1 MLNISELLVFYNIC
15 YISNPAKR
23 YLMLRPGT
31 IAVHGGQSTDPATK
45 ARAVPIYQTTSYVF
59 DSTEHAAKLFALQET
74 GNIYTRIMNPT
85 NDVLEQRV
93 ALLERGKAGL
103 ALASGQAATTFSIL
117 NIAKPGDEIV
127 SSSQLYGGT
136 YTLFSSTLAR
146 MGIKVHLIDSTDPN
160 NYNECVNDK
169 TKAFF
174 GETLGNPSLDVLD
187 IEQVSRIAHDND
199 VPLIVDGTATTPI
212 LCRPIDFGADIVVNS
227 LTKFMGG
234 HGTSI
239 GGIIIDA
246 GSFDWTNGKFPDFTT
261 PDPTYNGLVYADA
274 FGELAYIV
282 KARVHLLR
290 DIGPA
295 LSPFNAF
302 LTLQGLESLHVRMER
317 HSANAL
323 TVARFLSEH
332 EQVSWVSY
340 PGLESDRS
348 HRLAQKYLPEGASAL
363 VGFGIKGGYS
373 AAVKFI
379 ESVKLLSHLVN
390 IGDAKSLVVH
400 PASTTHQQL
409 NPEERL
415 AAGLSDDFI
424 RLSVGIEDV
433 ADIIEDIDQAL
444 ACTS

>member
-1 MLNISELLVFYNIC
+1 MR
-15 YISNPAKR
+15 YIMQK
-23 YLMLRPGT
+23 PGT
-31 IAVHGGQSTDPATK
+31 IAVHGGQSVDPTTK
-45 ARAVPIYQTTSYVF
+45 SRAVPIYQTTSYVF
-59 DSTEHAAKLFALQET
+59 DSTEHAAKLFGLQEM

-93 ALLERGKAGL
+93 ALLEGGKAGL
-103 ALASGQAATTFSIL
+103 ALASGQAATTLSIL

-136 YTLFSSTLAR
+136 YTLFSSTLAK
-146 MGIKVHLIDSTDPN
+146 MGIKVHLVDSTDPN
-160 NYNECVNDK
+160 NYNERVNDK

-187 IEQVSRIAHDND
+187 IERTAQIAHDNG

-239 GGIIIDA
+239 GGLIVDS
-246 GSFDWTNGKFPDFTT
+246 GNFDWTNGKFPDFTT
-261 PDPTYNGLVYADA
+261 PDHTYNGLVYADA
-274 FGELAYIV
+274 FGELAFIL

-323 TVARFLSEH
+323 AVARFLNDH
-332 EQVSWVSY
+332 ERVSWVSY
-340 PGLESDRS
+340 PGLENDRS
-348 HRLAQKYLPEGASAL
+348 YRLAQKYLPNGASAL
-363 VGFGIKGGYS
+363 VGFGIKGGYR
-373 AAVKFI
+373 AAVTFI

-409 NPEERL
+409 NPEERV

>member
-1 MLNISELLVFYNIC
+1 MQ
-15 YISNPAKR
+15 K
-23 YLMLRPGT
+23 PGT
-31 IAVHGGQSTDPATK
+31 IAVHGGQSVDPTTK
-45 ARAVPIYQTTSYVF
+45 SRAVPIYQTTSYVF
-59 DSTEHAAKLFALQET
+59 DSTEHAAKLFGLQEM

-93 ALLERGKAGL
+93 ALLEGGKAGL
-103 ALASGQAATTFSIL
+103 ALASGQAATTLSIL

-136 YTLFSSTLAR
+136 YTLFSSTLAK
-146 MGIKVHLIDSTDPN
+146 MGIKVHLVDSTDPN
-160 NYNECVNDK
+160 NYNERVNDK

-187 IEQVSRIAHDND
+187 IERTAQIAHDNG

-239 GGIIIDA
+239 GGLIVDS
-246 GSFDWTNGKFPDFTT
+246 GNFDWTNGKFPDFTT
-261 PDPTYNGLVYADA
+261 PDHTYNGLVYADA
-274 FGELAYIV
+274 FGELAFIL

-323 TVARFLSEH
+323 AVARFLNDH
-332 EQVSWVSY
+332 ERVSWVSY
-340 PGLESDRS
+340 PGLENDRS
-348 HRLAQKYLPEGASAL
+348 YRLAQKYLPNGASAL

-373 AAVKFI
+373 AAVTFI

-409 NPEERL
+409 NPEERV

>member
-1 MLNISELLVFYNIC
+1 M
-15 YISNPAKR
+15 
-23 YLMLRPGT
+23 MQRPGT
-31 IAVHGGQSTDPATK
+31 IAVHGGQSGDPTTK
-45 ARAVPIYQTTSYVF
+45 ARAVPIYQTTSYLF

-93 ALLERGKAGL
+93 ALLEGGKAGL
-103 ALASGQAATTFSIL
+103 ALASGMAAITLSIL
-117 NIAKPGDEIV
+117 NIARPGDEIV
-127 SSSQLYGGT
+127 SASQLYGGT

-146 MGIKVHLIDSTDPN
+146 MGIKVHLIDSIDPN
-160 NYNECVNDK
+160 NYAACVNDK

-187 IEQVSRIAHDND
+187 IEPIAQIAHEND

-227 LTKFMGG
+227 LTKFMSG

-239 GGIIIDA
+239 GGLIVDA
-246 GSFDWTNGKFPDFTT
+246 GNFDWTNGKFPDFTT
-261 PDPTYNGLVYADA
+261 PDPTYNGLVYSDA
-274 FGELAYIV
+274 FGEIAYAL

-317 HSANAL
+317 HCANAL
-323 TVARFLSEH
+323 AVARFLSTH
-332 EQVSWVSY
+332 ERVSWVSY
-340 PGLESDRS
+340 PGLKDDRS
-348 HRLAQKYLPEGASAL
+348 HRLAQKYLSKGASAL
-363 VGFGIKGGYS
+363 VGFGIKGGYD
-373 AAVKFI
+373 AAVTFI
-379 ESVKLLSHLVN
+379 ESVKLLSHLAN

-409 NPEERL
+409 NPEER
-415 AAGLSDDFI
+415 ASAGLSDDFI

-444 ACTS
+444 ACTT

>member
-1 MLNISELLVFYNIC
+1 MQ
-15 YISNPAKR
+15 
-23 YLMLRPGT
+23 RPGT
-31 IAVHGGQSTDPATK
+31 IAVHGGQSVDPTTK

-59 DSTEHAAKLFALQET
+59 DSTEHAAKLFGLQEL

-93 ALLERGKAGL
+93 ALLEGGKAGL
-103 ALASGQAATTFSIL
+103 ALASGQAATTISIL

-136 YTLFSSTLAR
+136 YTLFSSTLAK
-146 MGIKVHLIDSTDPN
+146 MGIKVHLVDSTDPN
-160 NYNECVNDK
+160 NYNEHVNDK

-187 IEQVSRIAHDND
+187 IERVAQIAHDNG
-199 VPLIVDGTATTPI
+199 VTLIVDGTATTPI
-212 LCRPIDFGADIVVNS
+212 LSRPIDFGADIVVNS

-239 GGIIIDA
+239 GGLIVDA
-246 GSFDWTNGKFPDFTT
+246 GNFDWTNGKFPDFTT
-261 PDPTYNGLVYADA
+261 PDPTYNGLVFADA
-274 FGELAYIV
+274 FGELAYIL

-323 TVARFLSEH
+323 AVARFLNDH
-332 EQVSWVSY
+332 DRVSWVSY
-340 PGLESDRS
+340 PGLENDRS
-348 HRLAQKYLPEGASAL
+348 HRLAQKYLPNGASAL
-363 VGFGIKGGYS
+363 VGFGIKGGYN
-373 AAVKFI
+373 AAVTFI

-409 NPEERL
+409 NPEERI

>member
-1 MLNISELLVFYNIC
+1 MQ
-15 YISNPAKR
+15 
-23 YLMLRPGT
+23 RPGT
-31 IAVHGGQSTDPATK
+31 IAVHGGQSVDPTTK

-59 DSTEHAAKLFALQET
+59 DSTEHAAKLFGLQEL

-93 ALLERGKAGL
+93 ALLEGGKAGL
-103 ALASGQAATTFSIL
+103 ALASGQAATTISIL

-136 YTLFSSTLAR
+136 YTLFSSTLAK
-146 MGIKVHLIDSTDPN
+146 MGIKVHLVDSTDPN
-160 NYNECVNDK
+160 NYNEHVNDK

-187 IEQVSRIAHDND
+187 IEPIARIAHDNG
-199 VPLIVDGTATTPI
+199 VPLIVDATATTPI
-212 LCRPIDFGADIVVNS
+212 LSRPIDFGADIVVHS

-239 GGIIIDA
+239 GGLIVDA
-246 GSFDWTNGKFPDFTT
+246 GNFDWTNGKFPDFTT
-261 PDPTYNGLVYADA
+261 PDHTYNGLVYADA
-274 FGELAYIV
+274 FGELAFIL

-323 TVARFLSEH
+323 AVARFLNDH
-332 EQVSWVSY
+332 ERVSWVSY
-340 PGLESDRS
+340 PGLENDRS
-348 HRLAQKYLPEGASAL
+348 YRLAQKYLPNGASAL
-363 VGFGIKGGYS
+363 VGFGIKGGYR
-373 AAVKFI
+373 AAVTFI

-409 NPEERL
+409 NPEERV

>member
-1 MLNISELLVFYNIC
+1 MQ
-15 YISNPAKR
+15 
-23 YLMLRPGT
+23 RPGT
-31 IAVHGGQSTDPATK
+31 IAVHGGQSGDPTTK
-45 ARAVPIYQTTSYVF
+45 ARAVPIYQTTSYLF

-93 ALLERGKAGL
+93 ALLEGGKAGL

-146 MGIKVHLIDSTDPN
+146 MGIKVHLVDSTDPN

-187 IEQVSRIAHDND
+187 IERIAQIAHDNG

-227 LTKFMGG
+227 LTKFIGG

-239 GGIIIDA
+239 GGLIVDA
-246 GSFDWTNGKFPDFTT
+246 GNFDWTNGKFPEFTT

-302 LTLQGLESLHVRMER
+302 LILQGLESLHVRMER

-323 TVARFLSEH
+323 AVARFLNEH
-332 EQVSWVSY
+332 ERVSWVSY
-340 PGLESDRS
+340 PGLETDRS
-348 HRLAQKYLPEGASAL
+348 HRLAQKYLPHGASAL
-363 VGFGIKGGYS
+363 VGFGIKGGYR
-373 AAVKFI
+373 AAVTFI
-379 ESVKLLSHLVN
+379 ESVKLLSHLAN

-409 NPEERL
+409 NPEERV

-433 ADIIEDIDQAL
+433 ADITEDIDQAL

>member
-1 MLNISELLVFYNIC
+1 MQ
-15 YISNPAKR
+15 
-23 YLMLRPGT
+23 RPGT
-31 IAVHGGQSTDPATK
+31 IAVHGGQSVDPTTK

-59 DSTEHAAKLFALQET
+59 DSTEHAAKLFGLQEL

-93 ALLERGKAGL
+93 ALLEGGKAGL
-103 ALASGQAATTFSIL
+103 ALASGQAATTISIL

-136 YTLFSSTLAR
+136 YTLFSSTLAK
-146 MGIKVHLIDSTDPN
+146 MGIKVHLVDSTDPN
-160 NYNECVNDK
+160 NYNEHVNDK

-187 IEQVSRIAHDND
+187 IERVAQIAHDNG

-212 LCRPIDFGADIVVNS
+212 LSRPIDFGADIVVNS
-227 LTKFMGG
+227 HTKFMGG

-239 GGIIIDA
+239 GGLIVDA
-246 GSFDWTNGKFPDFTT
+246 GNFDWTNGKFPDFTT
-261 PDPTYNGLVYADA
+261 PDPTYNGLVFADA
-274 FGELAYIV
+274 FGELAYIL

-323 TVARFLSEH
+323 AVARFLNDH
-332 EQVSWVSY
+332 DRVSWVSY
-340 PGLESDRS
+340 PGLENDRS
-348 HRLAQKYLPEGASAL
+348 HRLAQKYLPNGASAL
-363 VGFGIKGGYS
+363 VGFGIKGGYN
-373 AAVKFI
+373 AAVTFI

-409 NPEERL
+409 NPEERI

>member
-1 MLNISELLVFYNIC
+1 
-15 YISNPAKR
+15 
-23 YLMLRPGT
+23 
-31 IAVHGGQSTDPATK
+31 
-45 ARAVPIYQTTSYVF
+45 
-59 DSTEHAAKLFALQET
+59 
-74 GNIYTRIMNPT
+74 MNPT

-93 ALLERGKAGL
+93 ALLEGGKAGL
-103 ALASGQAATTFSIL
+103 ALASGQSATTFSIL

-146 MGIKVHLIDSTDPN
+146 MGIKVHLVDSTDPS
-160 NYNECVNDK
+160 NYNECVSDK
-169 TKAFF
+169 TKALF

-187 IEQVSRIAHDND
+187 IESVAHIAHDNG
-199 VPLIVDGTATTPI
+199 VPLIVDATATTPV
-212 LCRPIDFGADIVVNS
+212 LCRSIDYGADIVINS

-239 GGIIIDA
+239 GGIIVDA
-246 GSFDWTNGKFPDFTT
+246 GNFDWTNGKFPDFTT
-261 PDPTYNGLVYADA
+261 PDPTYNGLVYSEA
-274 FGELAYIV
+274 FGELAYIL

-317 HSANAL
+317 HSSNAL
-323 TVARFLSEH
+323 AVARFLNEH
-332 EQVSWVSY
+332 DRVSWVSY
-340 PGLESDRS
+340 PGLENDRS
-348 HRLAQKYLPEGASAL
+348 FRLAQKYLPHGASAL
-363 VGFGIKGGYS
+363 IGFGIKGGYS

-409 NPEERL
+409 NPEERA
-415 AAGLSDDFI
+415 AAGLSDDFV

>member
-1 MLNISELLVFYNIC
+1 MQ
-15 YISNPAKR
+15 
-23 YLMLRPGT
+23 RPGT
-31 IAVHGGQSTDPATK
+31 IAVHGGQSTDPTTK

-59 DSTEHAAKLFALQET
+59 DSTEHAAKLFGLKEM

-93 ALLERGKAGL
+93 ALLEGGKAGL
-103 ALASGQAATTFSIL
+103 ALASGQAANAFSIL
-117 NIAKPGDEIV
+117 NIAKPGDEII

-146 MGIKVHLIDSTDPN
+146 MGIKVHLIDSTDPD

-174 GETLGNPSLDVLD
+174 GETLGNPTLDVLD
-187 IEQVSRIAHDND
+187 IEPIAQLAHDNG

-239 GGIIIDA
+239 GGLIVDA
-246 GSFDWTNGKFPDFTT
+246 GNFDWTNGKFPDFST
-261 PDPTYNGLVYADA
+261 PDPTYNGLVYAEA
-274 FGELAYIV
+274 FGELAYIL

-323 TVARFLSEH
+323 AVARFLNEH
-332 EQVSWVSY
+332 ERVSWVRY
-340 PGLESDRS
+340 PGLENDRS
-348 HRLAQKYLPEGASAL
+348 HRLARKYLPNGASAL
-363 VGFGIKGGYS
+363 VGFGVKGGYD

-379 ESVKLLSHLVN
+379 ESLKLFSHLAN

-400 PASTTHQQL
+400 PASTTHQQM
-409 NPEERL
+409 NPEERV

-424 RLSVGIEDV
+424 RLSVGIEDI
-433 ADIIEDIDQAL
+433 ADITEDIDQAL

>member
-1 MLNISELLVFYNIC
+1 MQ
-15 YISNPAKR
+15 
-23 YLMLRPGT
+23 RPGT
-31 IAVHGGQSTDPATK
+31 IAVHGGQSVDPTTK
-45 ARAVPIYQTTSYVF
+45 SRAVPIYQTTSYLF
-59 DSTEHAAKLFALQET
+59 DSTEHAANLFGLKDT

-93 ALLERGKAGL
+93 ALLEGGKAGL
-103 ALASGQAATTFSIL
+103 ALASGMAAITLSIL
-117 NIAKPGDEIV
+117 NIAGPGDEIV

-146 MGIKVHLIDSTDPN
+146 MGIKVYLIDSTDPN
-160 NYNECVNDK
+160 NYTACVNDK

-187 IEQVSRIAHDND
+187 IEPIAQIAHEND

-212 LCRPIDFGADIVVNS
+212 LCRPIDFGADIVINS

-239 GGIIIDA
+239 GGLIVDA
-246 GSFDWTNGKFPDFTT
+246 GNFDWTNGKFPDFTT
-261 PDPTYNGLVYADA
+261 PDPTYNGLVYSDA
-274 FGELAYIV
+274 FGEIAYAL

-302 LTLQGLESLHVRMER
+302 LILQGLESLHVRMER

-323 TVARFLSEH
+323 AVARFLSTH
-332 EQVSWVSY
+332 ERVSWVNY
-340 PGLESDRS
+340 PGLKDDRS
-348 HRLAQKYLPEGASAL
+348 YQLAQKYLSKGASAL
-363 VGFGIKGGYS
+363 VGFGIKGGYD
-373 AAVKFI
+373 AAVTFI
-379 ESVKLLSHLVN
+379 ESVKLLSHLAN

-409 NPEERL
+409 NPEER
-415 AAGLSDDFI
+415 ASAGLSDDFI

>member
-1 MLNISELLVFYNIC
+1 MQ
-15 YISNPAKR
+15 
-23 YLMLRPGT
+23 RPGT
-31 IAVHGGQSTDPATK
+31 IAVHGGQSIDPTTK

-59 DSTEHAAKLFALQET
+59 DSTEHAAKLFGLQEM

-93 ALLERGKAGL
+93 ALLEGGKAGL
-103 ALASGQAATTFSIL
+103 ALASGQAANAFAIL

-136 YTLFSSTLAR
+136 YTLFSSTLAK
-146 MGIKVHLIDSTDPN
+146 MGIKVHLVDSSDPN

-174 GETLGNPSLDVLD
+174 GETLGNPTLDVLD
-187 IEQVSRIAHDND
+187 IEPIAQLAHDNG

-239 GGIIIDA
+239 GGLIVDA
-246 GSFDWTNGKFPDFTT
+246 GNFDWTNGKFPDFTT

-274 FGELAYIV
+274 FGELAYIL

-295 LSPFNAF
+295 LSPFNSF
-302 LTLQGLESLHVRMER
+302 LFLQGLESLHVRMER

-323 TVARFLSEH
+323 AVARFLNEH
-332 EQVSWVSY
+332 ERVSWVRY
-340 PGLESDRS
+340 PGLDNDRS
-348 HRLAQKYLPEGASAL
+348 HGLTQKYLPNGASAL
-363 VGFGIKGGYS
+363 VGFGVKGGYD

-379 ESVKLLSHLVN
+379 ESLKLFSHLAN

-400 PASTTHQQL
+400 PASTTHQQM
-409 NPEERL
+409 NPEERV

-433 ADIIEDIDQAL
+433 ADITEDIDQAL

>member
-1 MLNISELLVFYNIC
+1 M
-15 YISNPAKR
+15 
-23 YLMLRPGT
+23 MQRPGT
-31 IAVHGGQSTDPATK
+31 IAVHGGQSIDPTTK

-59 DSTEHAAKLFALQET
+59 DSTEHAAKLFGLQEM

-93 ALLERGKAGL
+93 ALLEGGKAGL
-103 ALASGQAATTFSIL
+103 ALASGQAANAFSIL

-146 MGIKVHLIDSTDPN
+146 MGIKVHLVDSTDPN

-174 GETLGNPSLDVLD
+174 GETLGNPTLDVLD
-187 IEQVSRIAHDND
+187 IEPIAQLAHDNG

-239 GGIIIDA
+239 GGLIVDA
-246 GSFDWTNGKFPDFTT
+246 GNFDWTNGKFPDFTA

-274 FGELAYIV
+274 FGELAYIL

-290 DIGPA
+290 DLGPA

-323 TVARFLSEH
+323 AVARFLNEH
-332 EQVSWVSY
+332 ERVSWVRY
-340 PGLESDRS
+340 PGLENDRS
-348 HRLAQKYLPEGASAL
+348 HRLAQKYLPNGASAL
-363 VGFGIKGGYS
+363 IGFGVKGGYD

-379 ESVKLLSHLVN
+379 ESLKLFSHLAN

-400 PASTTHQQL
+400 PASTTHQQM
-409 NPEERL
+409 NPEERV

-433 ADIIEDIDQAL
+433 ADITEDIDQAL

>member
-1 MLNISELLVFYNIC
+1 M
-15 YISNPAKR
+15 
-23 YLMLRPGT
+23 MQRPGT
-31 IAVHGGQSTDPATK
+31 IAVHGGQSIDPTTK

-59 DSTEHAAKLFALQET
+59 DSTEHAAKLFGLQEM

-93 ALLERGKAGL
+93 ALLEGGKAGL
-103 ALASGQAATTFSIL
+103 ALASGQAANAFAIL

-136 YTLFSSTLAR
+136 YTLFSSTLAK
-146 MGIKVHLIDSTDPN
+146 MGIKVHLVDSSDPN

-174 GETLGNPSLDVLD
+174 GETLGNPTLDVLD
-187 IEQVSRIAHDND
+187 IEPIAQLAHDNG

-239 GGIIIDA
+239 GGLIVDA
-246 GSFDWTNGKFPDFTT
+246 GNFDWTNGKFPDFTT

-274 FGELAYIV
+274 FGELAYIL

-295 LSPFNAF
+295 LSPFNSF
-302 LTLQGLESLHVRMER
+302 LILQGLESLHVRMER

-323 TVARFLSEH
+323 AVARFLNEH
-332 EQVSWVSY
+332 ERVSWVRY
-340 PGLESDRS
+340 PGLENDRS
-348 HRLAQKYLPEGASAL
+348 HRLAQKYLPNGASAL
-363 VGFGIKGGYS
+363 VGFGVKGGYD

-379 ESVKLLSHLVN
+379 ESLKLFSHLAN

-400 PASTTHQQL
+400 PASTTHQQM
-409 NPEERL
+409 NPEERV

-433 ADIIEDIDQAL
+433 ADITEDIDQAL

>member
-1 MLNISELLVFYNIC
+1 
-15 YISNPAKR
+15 
-23 YLMLRPGT
+23 
-31 IAVHGGQSTDPATK
+31 
-45 ARAVPIYQTTSYVF
+45 
-59 DSTEHAAKLFALQET
+59 EHAAKLFGLQEM

-93 ALLERGKAGL
+93 ALLEGGKAGL
-103 ALASGQAATTFSIL
+103 ALASGQAANAFSIL

-146 MGIKVHLIDSTDPN
+146 MGIKVHLVDSTDPN

-174 GETLGNPSLDVLD
+174 GETLGNPTLDVLD
-187 IEQVSRIAHDND
+187 IEPIAQLAHDNG

-239 GGIIIDA
+239 GGVIVDA
-246 GSFDWTNGKFPDFTT
+246 GNFDWTNGKFPDFTT

-274 FGELAYIV
+274 FGELAYIL

-302 LTLQGLESLHVRMER
+302 LILQGLESLHVRMER

-323 TVARFLSEH
+323 AVARFLNEH
-332 EQVSWVSY
+332 ERVSWVRY
-340 PGLESDRS
+340 PGLEDDRS
-348 HRLAQKYLPEGASAL
+348 HRLAQKYLPNGASAL
-363 VGFGIKGGYS
+363 VGFGVKGGYD

-379 ESVKLLSHLVN
+379 ESLKLFSHVAN

-409 NPEERL
+409 NPEER
-415 AAGLSDDFI
+415 ASAGLSDDFI

-444 ACTS
+444 SCTL

>member
-1 MLNISELLVFYNIC
+1 MQ
-15 YISNPAKR
+15 
-23 YLMLRPGT
+23 RPGT
-31 IAVHGGQSTDPATK
+31 IAVHGGQSVDPTTK
-45 ARAVPIYQTTSYVF
+45 SRAVPIYQTTSYLF
-59 DSTEHAAKLFALQET
+59 DSTEHAANLFGLKDT

-93 ALLERGKAGL
+93 ALLEGGKAGL
-103 ALASGQAATTFSIL
+103 ALASGMAAITLSIL
-117 NIAKPGDEIV
+117 NIARPGDEII

-136 YTLFSSTLAR
+136 YTLFSSTLAK

-160 NYNECVNDK
+160 NYAACVNDK

-187 IEQVSRIAHDND
+187 IEPIAQIAHEND

-212 LCRPIDFGADIVVNS
+212 LCRPIDFGADIVINS

-239 GGIIIDA
+239 GGLIVDA
-246 GSFDWTNGKFPDFTT
+246 GNFDWTNGKFPDFTT
-261 PDPTYNGLVYADA
+261 PDPTYNGLVYSDA
-274 FGELAYIV
+274 FGEIAYAL

-302 LTLQGLESLHVRMER
+302 LILQGLESLHVRMER

-323 TVARFLSEH
+323 AVARFLSTH
-332 EQVSWVSY
+332 ERVSWVNY
-340 PGLESDRS
+340 PGLKDDRS
-348 HRLAQKYLPEGASAL
+348 YQLAQKYLSKGASAL
-363 VGFGIKGGYS
+363 VGFGIKGGYD
-373 AAVKFI
+373 AAVTFI
-379 ESVKLLSHLVN
+379 ESVKLLSHLAN
-390 IGDAKSLVVH
+390 IGDAKSLVGH

-409 NPEERL
+409 NPEER
-415 AAGLSDDFI
+415 ASAGLSDDFI

>member
-1 MLNISELLVFYNIC
+1 MQKL
-15 YISNPAKR
+15 
-23 YLMLRPGT
+23 GT
-31 IAVHGGQSTDPATK
+31 IAVHGGQSVDPTTK
-45 ARAVPIYQTTSYVF
+45 SRAVPIYQTTSYLF
-59 DSTEHAAKLFALQET
+59 DSTEHAANLFGLKDT

-93 ALLERGKAGL
+93 ALLEGGKAGL
-103 ALASGQAATTFSIL
+103 ALASGMAAITLSIL
-117 NIAKPGDEIV
+117 NIAGPGDEIV

-146 MGIKVHLIDSTDPN
+146 MGIKVHLVDSTDPN
-160 NYNECVNDK
+160 NYATCVNDK

-187 IEQVSRIAHDND
+187 IEPIAQIAHENG

-212 LCRPIDFGADIVVNS
+212 LFRPIDFGTDIVVNS

-239 GGIIIDA
+239 GGLIVDA
-246 GSFDWTNGKFPDFTT
+246 GNFDWTNGKFPDFTT
-261 PDPTYNGLVYADA
+261 PDPTYNGLVYSDA
-274 FGELAYIV
+274 FGEIAYAL

-302 LTLQGLESLHVRMER
+302 LILQGLESLHVRMER

-323 TVARFLSEH
+323 AVARFLSTH
-332 EQVSWVSY
+332 ERVSWVSY
-340 PGLESDRS
+340 PGLKDDRS
-348 HRLAQKYLPEGASAL
+348 YRLAQKYLSNGASAL
-363 VGFGIKGGYS
+363 VGFGIKGGYD
-373 AAVKFI
+373 AAVTFI
-379 ESVKLLSHLVN
+379 ESVKLLSHLAN

-409 NPEERL
+409 NPEER
-415 AAGLSDDFI
+415 ASAGLSDDFI

-433 ADIIEDIDQAL
+433 VDIIEDIDQAL
-444 ACTS
+444 SCTL

>member
-1 MLNISELLVFYNIC
+1 M
-15 YISNPAKR
+15 
-23 YLMLRPGT
+23 MQRPGT
-31 IAVHGGQSTDPATK
+31 IAVHGGHSGDPTTK
-45 ARAVPIYQTTSYVF
+45 ARAVPIYQTTSYLF

-93 ALLERGKAGL
+93 ALLEGGKAGL
-103 ALASGQAATTFSIL
+103 ALASGMAAITLSIL
-117 NIAKPGDEIV
+117 NIARPGDEIV

-160 NYNECVNDK
+160 NYAACINDK

-187 IEQVSRIAHDND
+187 IEPIAQIAHEND

-239 GGIIIDA
+239 GGVIVDA
-246 GSFDWTNGKFPDFTT
+246 GKFDWTNGKFPDFMT
-261 PDPTYNGLVYADA
+261 PDPTYNGLVYSDA
-274 FGELAYIV
+274 FGEIAYAL
-282 KARVHLLR
+282 KARAHLLR

-302 LTLQGLESLHVRMER
+302 LILQGLESLHVRMER

-323 TVARFLSEH
+323 AVARFLSAH
-332 EQVSWVSY
+332 EDVSWVSY
-340 PGLESDRS
+340 PGLKDDRS
-348 HRLAQKYLPEGASAL
+348 HRLAQKYLSKGASAL
-363 VGFGIKGGYS
+363 VGFGIKGGYD
-373 AAVKFI
+373 AAVTFI
-379 ESVKLLSHLVN
+379 ESVKLLSHLAN

-409 NPEERL
+409 NPEER
-415 AAGLSDDFI
+415 ASAGLSDDFI

-444 ACTS
+444 ACTT

>member
-1 MLNISELLVFYNIC
+1 MQ
-15 YISNPAKR
+15 
-23 YLMLRPGT
+23 RPGT
-31 IAVHGGQSTDPATK
+31 IAVHGGQSGDPTTK
-45 ARAVPIYQTTSYVF
+45 ARAVPIYQTTSYLF

-93 ALLERGKAGL
+93 ALLEGGKAGL

-117 NIAKPGDEIV
+117 NIARPGDEIV

-146 MGIKVHLIDSTDPN
+146 MGIKFHLIDSTDPN
-160 NYNECVNDK
+160 NYNEYVNDK

-187 IEQVSRIAHDND
+187 IESVAKIAHDNG

-239 GGIIIDA
+239 GGLIVDA
-246 GSFDWTNGKFPDFTT
+246 GKFDWTNGKFPDFTT

-274 FGELAYIV
+274 FGGLAYIL

-290 DIGPA
+290 DMGPA

-317 HSANAL
+317 HCANAYA
-323 TVARFLSEH
+323 VAQFLRDH
-332 EQVSWVSY
+332 ECVSWVSY

-348 HRLAQKYLPEGASAL
+348 YRLAQKYLPKGASAL

-409 NPEERL
+409 NPEER
-415 AAGLSDDFI
+415 ASAGLSDDFI
-424 RLSVGIEDV
+424 RLSIGIEDI

>member
-1 MLNISELLVFYNIC
+1 M
-15 YISNPAKR
+15 
-23 YLMLRPGT
+23 
-31 IAVHGGQSTDPATK
+31 
-45 ARAVPIYQTTSYVF
+45 
-59 DSTEHAAKLFALQET
+59 

-93 ALLERGKAGL
+93 ALLEGGKAGL
-103 ALASGQAATTFSIL
+103 ALASGQAANAFSIL
-117 NIAKPGDEIV
+117 NIARPGDEII

-160 NYNECVNDK
+160 NYNEYVNDK

-174 GETLGNPSLDVLD
+174 GETLGNPTLDVLD
-187 IEQVSRIAHDND
+187 IESIAQIAHDSG

-239 GGIIIDA
+239 GGLIVDA
-246 GSFDWTNGKFPDFTT
+246 GNFDWTNGKFPDFTT

-274 FGELAYIV
+274 FGELAYIL

-302 LTLQGLESLHVRMER
+302 LILQGLESLHVRMER

-323 TVARFLSEH
+323 AVARFLKEH
-332 EQVSWVSY
+332 ERVSWVRY
-340 PGLESDRS
+340 PGLDNDRS
-348 HRLAQKYLPEGASAL
+348 HRLSQKYLPNGASAL
-363 VGFGIKGGYS
+363 VGFGVKGGYD

-379 ESVKLLSHLVN
+379 ESLKLFSHLAN

-400 PASTTHQQL
+400 PASTTHQQM
-409 NPEERL
+409 NPEERV
-415 AAGLSDDFI
+415 AAGLGDDFI

-433 ADIIEDIDQAL
+433 ADITEDIDQAL

>member
-1 MLNISELLVFYNIC
+1 MQ
-15 YISNPAKR
+15 
-23 YLMLRPGT
+23 RPGT
-31 IAVHGGQSTDPATK
+31 IAVHGGQSVDPTTK
-45 ARAVPIYQTTSYVF
+45 SRAVPIYQTTSYLF
-59 DSTEHAAKLFALQET
+59 DSTEHAANLFGLKDT

-93 ALLERGKAGL
+93 ALLEGGKAGL
-103 ALASGQAATTFSIL
+103 ALASGMAAITLSIL
-117 NIAKPGDEIV
+117 NIARPGDEII

-136 YTLFSSTLAR
+136 YTLFSSTLAK

-160 NYNECVNDK
+160 NYAACVNDK

-187 IEQVSRIAHDND
+187 IEPIAQIAHEND

-212 LCRPIDFGADIVVNS
+212 LCRPIDFGADIVINS

-239 GGIIIDA
+239 GGLIVDA
-246 GSFDWTNGKFPDFTT
+246 GNFDWTNGKFPDFTT
-261 PDPTYNGLVYADA
+261 PDPTYNGLVYSDA
-274 FGELAYIV
+274 FGEIAYAL

-302 LTLQGLESLHVRMER
+302 LILQGLESLHVRMER

-323 TVARFLSEH
+323 AVARFLSTH
-332 EQVSWVSY
+332 ERVSWVNY
-340 PGLESDRS
+340 PGLKDDRS
-348 HRLAQKYLPEGASAL
+348 YQLAQKYLSKGASAL
-363 VGFGIKGGYS
+363 VGFGIKGGYD
-373 AAVKFI
+373 AAVTFI
-379 ESVKLLSHLVN
+379 ESVKLLSHLAN

-409 NPEERL
+409 NPEER
-415 AAGLSDDFI
+415 ASAGLSDDFI

-444 ACTS
+444 ACTT

>member
-1 MLNISELLVFYNIC
+1 MQ
-15 YISNPAKR
+15 
-23 YLMLRPGT
+23 RPGT
-31 IAVHGGQSTDPATK
+31 IAVHGGQSGDPTTK
-45 ARAVPIYQTTSYVF
+45 ARAVPIYQTTSYLF

-93 ALLERGKAGL
+93 ALLESGKAGL

-117 NIAKPGDEIV
+117 NIARPGDEIV

-146 MGIKVHLIDSTDPN
+146 MGIKVHLVDSTDPN

-187 IEQVSRIAHDND
+187 IERIAHIAHDND

-212 LCRPIDFGADIVVNS
+212 LCRPIDFGADVVVNS

-239 GGIIIDA
+239 GGLIVDA
-246 GSFDWTNGKFPDFTT
+246 GNFDWTNRKFPEFTT

-274 FGELAYIV
+274 FGELAYVV

-302 LTLQGLESLHVRMER
+302 LILQGLESLHVRMER

-323 TVARFLSEH
+323 AVARFLNEH
-332 EQVSWVSY
+332 ERVSWVSY
-340 PGLESDRS
+340 PGLETDRS
-348 HRLAQKYLPEGASAL
+348 HRLAQKYLPHGASAL
-363 VGFGIKGGYS
+363 VGFGIKGGYR
-373 AAVKFI
+373 AAVTFI
-379 ESVKLLSHLVN
+379 ESVKLLSHLAN

-409 NPEERL
+409 SPEERV

>member
-1 MLNISELLVFYNIC
+1 M
-15 YISNPAKR
+15 
-23 YLMLRPGT
+23 MQRPGT
-31 IAVHGGQSTDPATK
+31 IAVHGGQSIDPTTK

-59 DSTEHAAKLFALQET
+59 DSTEHAAKLFGLQEM

-93 ALLERGKAGL
+93 ALLEGGKAGL
-103 ALASGQAATTFSIL
+103 ALASGQAANAFSIL

-146 MGIKVHLIDSTDPN
+146 MGIKVHLVDSTDPN

-174 GETLGNPSLDVLD
+174 GETLGNPTLDVLD
-187 IEQVSRIAHDND
+187 IEPIAQLAHDNG

-239 GGIIIDA
+239 GGLIVDA
-246 GSFDWTNGKFPDFTT
+246 GNFDWTNGKFPDFTT

-274 FGELAYIV
+274 FGELAYIL

-295 LSPFNAF
+295 LSPFNSF
-302 LTLQGLESLHVRMER
+302 LILQGLESLHVRMER

-323 TVARFLSEH
+323 AVARFLNEH
-332 EQVSWVSY
+332 ERVSWVRY
-340 PGLESDRS
+340 PGLEDDRS
-348 HRLAQKYLPEGASAL
+348 HRLAQKYLPNGASAL
-363 VGFGIKGGYS
+363 VGFGVKGGYD

-379 ESVKLLSHLVN
+379 ESLKLFSHLAN

-400 PASTTHQQL
+400 PASTTHQQM
-409 NPEERL
+409 NPEERV

-433 ADIIEDIDQAL
+433 ADITEDIDQAL

>member
-1 MLNISELLVFYNIC
+1 MQ
-15 YISNPAKR
+15 
-23 YLMLRPGT
+23 RPGT
-31 IAVHGGQSTDPATK
+31 IAVHGGQSGDPTTK
-45 ARAVPIYQTTSYVF
+45 ARAVPIYQTTSYLF

-93 ALLERGKAGL
+93 ALLEGGKAGL
-103 ALASGQAATTFSIL
+103 ALASGMAAITLSIL
-117 NIAKPGDEIV
+117 NISRPGDEIV

-160 NYNECVNDK
+160 NYAACVNDK

-187 IEQVSRIAHDND
+187 IEPIAQIAHEND

-212 LCRPIDFGADIVVNS
+212 LCRPIDFGADIVINS

-239 GGIIIDA
+239 GGLIVDA
-246 GSFDWTNGKFPDFTT
+246 GNFDWTNGKFPDFTT
-261 PDPTYNGLVYADA
+261 PDPTYNGLVYSDA
-274 FGELAYIV
+274 FGEIAYV
-282 KARVHLLR
+282 LKARVHLLR

-302 LTLQGLESLHVRMER
+302 LTLQGLESLHLRMER

-323 TVARFLSEH
+323 AVARFLSTH
-332 EQVSWVSY
+332 ERVSWVSY
-340 PGLESDRS
+340 PGLETDRS
-348 HRLAQKYLPEGASAL
+348 HRLAQKYLSKGVSAL
-363 VGFGIKGGYS
+363 VGFGIKGGYD
-373 AAVKFI
+373 AAVTFI
-379 ESVKLLSHLVN
+379 ESVKLLSHLAN
-390 IGDAKSLVVH
+390 IGDAKSLIVH

-409 NPEERL
+409 NPEER
-415 AAGLSDDFI
+415 ASAGLSDDFI

>member
-1 MLNISELLVFYNIC
+1 MQ
-15 YISNPAKR
+15 
-23 YLMLRPGT
+23 RPGT
-31 IAVHGGQSTDPATK
+31 IAVHGGQSVDPTTK

-59 DSTEHAAKLFALQET
+59 DSTEHAAKLFGLQEM

-93 ALLERGKAGL
+93 ALLEGGKAGL
-103 ALASGQAATTFSIL
+103 AVASGQAANAFSIL
-117 NIAKPGDEIV
+117 NIARPGDEII

-160 NYNECVNDK
+160 NYNEYVNDK

-174 GETLGNPSLDVLD
+174 GETLGNPTLDVLD
-187 IEQVSRIAHDND
+187 IESIAHIAHDNG

-239 GGIIIDA
+239 GGLIVDA
-246 GSFDWTNGKFPDFTT
+246 GNFDWTNGKFPDFTT
-261 PDPTYNGLVYADA
+261 PDPTYNGLVYAEA
-274 FGELAYIV
+274 FGELAYIL

-323 TVARFLSEH
+323 AVARFLKEH
-332 EQVSWVSY
+332 ERVSWVSY
-340 PGLESDRS
+340 PGLDNDRS
-348 HRLAQKYLPEGASAL
+348 HRLAQKYLPNGASAL
-363 VGFGIKGGYS
+363 VGFGIKGGYD

-379 ESVKLLSHLVN
+379 ESLKLFSHLAN

-400 PASTTHQQL
+400 PASTTHQQM
-409 NPEERL
+409 NPEERV
-415 AAGLSDDFI
+415 AAGLGDDFI

-433 ADIIEDIDQAL
+433 ADITEDIDQAL

>member
-1 MLNISELLVFYNIC
+1 MQ
-15 YISNPAKR
+15 
-23 YLMLRPGT
+23 RPGT
-31 IAVHGGQSTDPATK
+31 IAVHGGQSVDPTTK
-45 ARAVPIYQTTSYVF
+45 SRAVPIYQTTSYLF
-59 DSTEHAAKLFALQET
+59 DSTEHAANLFGLKDT

-93 ALLERGKAGL
+93 ALLEGGKAGL
-103 ALASGQAATTFSIL
+103 ALASGMAAITLSIL
-117 NIAKPGDEIV
+117 NIARSGDEII

-136 YTLFSSTLAR
+136 YTLFSSTLAK

-160 NYNECVNDK
+160 NYAACVNDK

-187 IEQVSRIAHDND
+187 IEPIAQIAHEND

-212 LCRPIDFGADIVVNS
+212 LCRSIDFGADIVINS

-239 GGIIIDA
+239 GGLIVDA
-246 GSFDWTNGKFPDFTT
+246 GNFDWTNGKFPDFTT
-261 PDPTYNGLVYADA
+261 PDPTYNGLVYSDA
-274 FGELAYIV
+274 FGEIAYAL

-302 LTLQGLESLHVRMER
+302 LILQGLESLHVRMER

-323 TVARFLSEH
+323 AVARFLSTH
-332 EQVSWVSY
+332 ERVSWVNY
-340 PGLESDRS
+340 PGLKDDRS
-348 HRLAQKYLPEGASAL
+348 YQLAQKYLSKGASAL
-363 VGFGIKGGYS
+363 VGFGIKGGYD
-373 AAVKFI
+373 AAVTFI
-379 ESVKLLSHLVN
+379 ESVKLLSHLAN

-409 NPEERL
+409 NPEER
-415 AAGLSDDFI
+415 ASAGLSDDFI

>member
-1 MLNISELLVFYNIC
+1 MQ
-15 YISNPAKR
+15 
-23 YLMLRPGT
+23 RPGT
-31 IAVHGGQSTDPATK
+31 IAVHGGQSVDPTTK
-45 ARAVPIYQTTSYVF
+45 SRAVPIYQTTSYLF
-59 DSTEHAAKLFALQET
+59 DSTEHAANLFGLKDT

-93 ALLERGKAGL
+93 ALLEGGKAGL
-103 ALASGQAATTFSIL
+103 ALASGMAAITLSIL
-117 NIAKPGDEIV
+117 NIARPGDEII

-136 YTLFSSTLAR
+136 YTLFSSTLAK

-160 NYNECVNDK
+160 NYAACVNDK

-187 IEQVSRIAHDND
+187 IEPIAQTAHEND

-212 LCRPIDFGADIVVNS
+212 LCRPIDFGADIVINS

-239 GGIIIDA
+239 GGLIVDA
-246 GSFDWTNGKFPDFTT
+246 GNFDWTNGKFPDFTT
-261 PDPTYNGLVYADA
+261 PDPTYNGLVYSDA
-274 FGELAYIV
+274 FGEIAYAL

-302 LTLQGLESLHVRMER
+302 LILQGLESLHVRMER

-323 TVARFLSEH
+323 AVARFLSTH
-332 EQVSWVSY
+332 ERVSWVNY
-340 PGLESDRS
+340 PGLKDDRS
-348 HRLAQKYLPEGASAL
+348 YQLAQKYLSKGASAL
-363 VGFGIKGGYS
+363 VGFGIKGGYD
-373 AAVKFI
+373 AAVTFI
-379 ESVKLLSHLVN
+379 ESVKLLSHLAN

-409 NPEERL
+409 NPEER
-415 AAGLSDDFI
+415 ASAGLSDDFI

>member
-1 MLNISELLVFYNIC
+1 M
-15 YISNPAKR
+15 
-23 YLMLRPGT
+23 
-31 IAVHGGQSTDPATK
+31 
-45 ARAVPIYQTTSYVF
+45 
-59 DSTEHAAKLFALQET
+59 

-93 ALLERGKAGL
+93 ALLEGGKAGL
-103 ALASGQAATTFSIL
+103 ALASGQAATTLSIL

-136 YTLFSSTLAR
+136 YTLFSSTLAK
-146 MGIKVHLIDSTDPN
+146 MGIKVHLVDSTDPN
-160 NYNECVNDK
+160 NYNERVNDK

-187 IEQVSRIAHDND
+187 IERTAQIAHDNG

-239 GGIIIDA
+239 GGLIVDA
-246 GSFDWTNGKFPDFTT
+246 GNFDWTNGKFPDFTT

-274 FGELAYIV
+274 FGELAYIL

-323 TVARFLSEH
+323 AVARFLNDH
-332 EQVSWVSY
+332 ERVSWVSY
-340 PGLESDRS
+340 PGLENDRS
-348 HRLAQKYLPEGASAL
+348 YRLAQKYLPNGASAL
-363 VGFGIKGGYS
+363 VGFGIKGGYR
-373 AAVKFI
+373 AAVTFI

-409 NPEERL
+409 NPEERV

>member
-1 MLNISELLVFYNIC
+1 MQ
-15 YISNPAKR
+15 
-23 YLMLRPGT
+23 RPGT
-31 IAVHGGQSTDPATK
+31 IAVHGGQSGDPTTK
-45 ARAVPIYQTTSYVF
+45 ARAVPIYQTTSYLF

-93 ALLERGKAGL
+93 ALLEGGKAGL
-103 ALASGQAATTFSIL
+103 ALASGMAAITLSIL
-117 NIAKPGDEIV
+117 NISRPGDEIV

-146 MGIKVHLIDSTDPN
+146 MGVKVHLIDSTDPN
-160 NYNECVNDK
+160 NYAACVNDK

-187 IEQVSRIAHDND
+187 IEPIAQIAHESN

-212 LCRPIDFGADIVVNS
+212 LCRPIDFGADIVINS

-239 GGIIIDA
+239 GGLIVDA
-246 GSFDWTNGKFPDFTT
+246 GNFDWTKGKFPDFTT
-261 PDPTYNGLVYADA
+261 PDPTYNGLVYSDA
-274 FGELAYIV
+274 FGEIAYAL

-323 TVARFLSEH
+323 AVARFLSTH
-332 EQVSWVSY
+332 ERVSWVSY
-340 PGLESDRS
+340 PGLKNDRS
-348 HRLAQKYLPEGASAL
+348 HRLAQKYLSKGASAL
-363 VGFGIKGGYS
+363 VGFGIKGGYD
-373 AAVKFI
+373 AAVTFI
-379 ESVKLLSHLVN
+379 ESVKLLSHLAN

-409 NPEERL
+409 NPEER
-415 AAGLSDDFI
+415 ASAGLSDDFI

-433 ADIIEDIDQAL
+433 ADIIEDIGQAL

>member
-1 MLNISELLVFYNIC
+1 MQ
-15 YISNPAKR
+15 
-23 YLMLRPGT
+23 RPGT
-31 IAVHGGQSTDPATK
+31 IAVHGGQSTDPTTK

-59 DSTEHAAKLFALQET
+59 DSTEHAAKLFGLQER

-93 ALLERGKAGL
+93 ALLEGGKAGL
-103 ALASGQAATTFSIL
+103 ALASGQAANAFAIL

-146 MGIKVHLIDSTDPN
+146 MGIKVHLVDSTDPN

-174 GETLGNPSLDVLD
+174 GETLGNPTLDVLD
-187 IEQVSRIAHDND
+187 IEPIAELAHDNG
-199 VPLIVDGTATTPI
+199 VPLIVDGTASTPI

-239 GGIIIDA
+239 GGLIVDA
-246 GSFDWTNGKFPDFTT
+246 GNFDWTNGKFPDFTT

-274 FGELAYIV
+274 FGELAYIL

-295 LSPFNAF
+295 LSPFNSF
-302 LTLQGLESLHVRMER
+302 LFLQGLESLHVRMER

-323 TVARFLSEH
+323 AVARFLNEH
-332 EQVSWVSY
+332 ERVSWVRY
-340 PGLESDRS
+340 PGLEDDRS
-348 HRLAQKYLPEGASAL
+348 HRLAQKYLPKGASAL
-363 VGFGIKGGYS
+363 VGFGVKGGYD

-379 ESVKLLSHLVN
+379 ESLKLFSHLAN

-400 PASTTHQQL
+400 PASTTHQQM
-409 NPEERL
+409 NPEERV

-433 ADIIEDIDQAL
+433 ADITEDIDQAL

>member
-1 MLNISELLVFYNIC
+1 MQ
-15 YISNPAKR
+15 
-23 YLMLRPGT
+23 RPGT
-31 IAVHGGQSTDPATK
+31 IAVHGGQSVDPTTK

-59 DSTEHAAKLFALQET
+59 DSTEHAAKLFGLQEL

-85 NDVLEQRV
+85 NAVLEQRV
-93 ALLERGKAGL
+93 ALLEGGKAGL
-103 ALASGQAATTFSIL
+103 ALASGQAATTISIL

-136 YTLFSSTLAR
+136 YTLFSSTLAK
-146 MGIKVHLIDSTDPN
+146 MGIKVHLVDSTDPN
-160 NYNECVNDK
+160 NYNEHVNDK

-187 IEQVSRIAHDND
+187 IERVAQIAHDNG

-212 LCRPIDFGADIVVNS
+212 LSRPIDFGADIVVNS

-239 GGIIIDA
+239 GGLIVDA
-246 GSFDWTNGKFPDFTT
+246 GNFDWTNGKFPDFTT
-261 PDPTYNGLVYADA
+261 PDPTYNGLVFADA
-274 FGELAYIV
+274 FGELAYIL

-323 TVARFLSEH
+323 AVARFLNDH
-332 EQVSWVSY
+332 DRVSWVSY
-340 PGLESDRS
+340 PGLENDRS
-348 HRLAQKYLPEGASAL
+348 HRLAQKYLPNGASAL
-363 VGFGIKGGYS
+363 VGFGIKGGYN
-373 AAVKFI
+373 AAVTFI

-409 NPEERL
+409 NPEERI

>member
-1 MLNISELLVFYNIC
+1 MQ
-15 YISNPAKR
+15 
-23 YLMLRPGT
+23 RPGT
-31 IAVHGGQSTDPATK
+31 IAVHGGQSIDPTTK

-59 DSTEHAAKLFALQET
+59 DSTEHAAKLFGLQEM

-93 ALLERGKAGL
+93 ALLEGGKAGL
-103 ALASGQAATTFSIL
+103 ALASGQAANAFAIL

-146 MGIKVHLIDSTDPN
+146 MGIKVHLVDSTDPN

-174 GETLGNPSLDVLD
+174 GETLGNPTLDVLD
-187 IEQVSRIAHDND
+187 IEPIAELAHDNG
-199 VPLIVDGTATTPI
+199 VPLIVDGTASTPI

-239 GGIIIDA
+239 GGLIVDA
-246 GSFDWTNGKFPDFTT
+246 GNFDWTNGKFPDFTT

-274 FGELAYIV
+274 FGELAYIL

-295 LSPFNAF
+295 LSPFNSF
-302 LTLQGLESLHVRMER
+302 LFLQGLESLHVRMER

-323 TVARFLSEH
+323 AVARFLNEH
-332 EQVSWVSY
+332 ERVSWVRY
-340 PGLESDRS
+340 PGLEDDRS
-348 HRLAQKYLPEGASAL
+348 HRLAQKYLPNGASAL
-363 VGFGIKGGYS
+363 VGFGVKGGYD

-379 ESVKLLSHLVN
+379 ESLKLFSHLAN

-400 PASTTHQQL
+400 PASTTHQQM
-409 NPEERL
+409 NPEERV

-433 ADIIEDIDQAL
+433 ADITEDIDQAL

>member
-1 MLNISELLVFYNIC
+1 MQ
-15 YISNPAKR
+15 
-23 YLMLRPGT
+23 RPGT
-31 IAVHGGQSTDPATK
+31 IAVHGGQSVDPTTK
-45 ARAVPIYQTTSYVF
+45 SRAVPIYQTTSYLF
-59 DSTEHAAKLFALQET
+59 DSTEHAANLFGLKDT

-93 ALLERGKAGL
+93 ALLEGGKAGL
-103 ALASGQAATTFSIL
+103 ALASGMAAITLSIL
-117 NIAKPGDEIV
+117 NIARPGDEII

-136 YTLFSSTLAR
+136 YTLFSSTLAK

-160 NYNECVNDK
+160 NYAACVNDK

-187 IEQVSRIAHDND
+187 IEPIAQIAHEND

-239 GGIIIDA
+239 GGLIVDA
-246 GSFDWTNGKFPDFTT
+246 GNFDWTNGKFPDFTT
-261 PDPTYNGLVYADA
+261 PDPTYNGLVYSDA
-274 FGELAYIV
+274 FGEIAYAL

-302 LTLQGLESLHVRMER
+302 LILQGLESLHVRMER

-323 TVARFLSEH
+323 AVARFLSTH
-332 EQVSWVSY
+332 ERVSWVNY
-340 PGLESDRS
+340 PGLKDDRS
-348 HRLAQKYLPEGASAL
+348 YQLAQKYLSKGASAL
-363 VGFGIKGGYS
+363 VGFGIKGGYD
-373 AAVKFI
+373 AAVTFI
-379 ESVKLLSHLVN
+379 ESVKLLSHLAN

-409 NPEERL
+409 NPEER
-415 AAGLSDDFI
+415 ASAGLSDDFI

>member
-1 MLNISELLVFYNIC
+1 M
-15 YISNPAKR
+15 
-23 YLMLRPGT
+23 MQRPGT
-31 IAVHGGQSTDPATK
+31 IAVHGGQSVDPTTK
-45 ARAVPIYQTTSYVF
+45 SRAVPIYQTTSYLF
-59 DSTEHAAKLFALQET
+59 DSTEHAANLFGLKDT

-93 ALLERGKAGL
+93 ALLEGGKAGL
-103 ALASGQAATTFSIL
+103 ALASGMAAITLSIL
-117 NIAKPGDEIV
+117 NIARPGDEII

-146 MGIKVHLIDSTDPN
+146 MGIKVHLVDSTDPN
-160 NYNECVNDK
+160 NYAGCVNDK

-187 IEQVSRIAHDND
+187 IEPIAQIAHEND

-212 LCRPIDFGADIVVNS
+212 LCRPIDFGADIVINS

-239 GGIIIDA
+239 GGLIVD
-246 GSFDWTNGKFPDFTT
+246 GGNFDWTNGKFPDFTT
-261 PDPTYNGLVYADA
+261 PDPTYNGLVYSDA
-274 FGELAYIV
+274 FGELAYAL

-302 LTLQGLESLHVRMER
+302 LILQGLESLHVRMER

-323 TVARFLSEH
+323 AVARFLSTH
-332 EQVSWVSY
+332 ERVSWVSY
-340 PGLESDRS
+340 PGLKDDRS
-348 HRLAQKYLPEGASAL
+348 HRLAQKYLSKGASAL
-363 VGFGIKGGYS
+363 VGFGIKGGYD
-373 AAVKFI
+373 AAVTFI
-379 ESVKLLSHLVN
+379 ESVKLLSHLAN

-409 NPEERL
+409 NPEER
-415 AAGLSDDFI
+415 ASAGLSDDFI

-444 ACTS
+444 ACTT

>member
-1 MLNISELLVFYNIC
+1 MQ
-15 YISNPAKR
+15 
-23 YLMLRPGT
+23 RPGT
-31 IAVHGGQSTDPATK
+31 IAVHGGQSIDPTTK

-59 DSTEHAAKLFALQET
+59 DSTEHAAKLFGLQER

-93 ALLERGKAGL
+93 ALLEGGKAGL
-103 ALASGQAATTFSIL
+103 ALASGQAANAFAIL

-146 MGIKVHLIDSTDPN
+146 MGIKVHLVDSTDPN

-174 GETLGNPSLDVLD
+174 GETLGNPTLDVLD
-187 IEQVSRIAHDND
+187 IEPIAELAHDNG
-199 VPLIVDGTATTPI
+199 VPLIVDGTASTPI

-239 GGIIIDA
+239 GGLIVDA
-246 GSFDWTNGKFPDFTT
+246 GNFDWTNGKFPDFTT

-274 FGELAYIV
+274 FGELAYIL

-295 LSPFNAF
+295 LSPFNSF
-302 LTLQGLESLHVRMER
+302 LFLQGLESLHVRMER

-323 TVARFLSEH
+323 AVARFLNEH
-332 EQVSWVSY
+332 ERVSWVRY
-340 PGLESDRS
+340 PGLEDDRS
-348 HRLAQKYLPEGASAL
+348 HRLAQKYLPNGASAL
-363 VGFGIKGGYS
+363 VGFGVKGGYD

-379 ESVKLLSHLVN
+379 ESLKLFSHLAN

-400 PASTTHQQL
+400 PASTTHQQM
-409 NPEERL
+409 NPEERV

-433 ADIIEDIDQAL
+433 ADITEDIDQAL

>member
-1 MLNISELLVFYNIC
+1 M
-15 YISNPAKR
+15 
-23 YLMLRPGT
+23 MQRPGT
-31 IAVHGGQSTDPATK
+31 IAVHGGQSVDPTTK
-45 ARAVPIYQTTSYVF
+45 SRAVPIYQTTSYLF
-59 DSTEHAAKLFALQET
+59 DSTEHAANLFGLKDT

-93 ALLERGKAGL
+93 ALLEGGKAGL
-103 ALASGQAATTFSIL
+103 ALASGMAAITLSIL
-117 NIAKPGDEIV
+117 NIARPGDEII

-136 YTLFSSTLAR
+136 HTLFSSTLAR

-160 NYNECVNDK
+160 NYAACVNDK

-187 IEQVSRIAHDND
+187 IEPIAQIAHENG

-212 LCRPIDFGADIVVNS
+212 LCRPIDFGADIVINS

-239 GGIIIDA
+239 GGLIVD
-246 GSFDWTNGKFPDFTT
+246 GGNFDWTNGKFPDFTT
-261 PDPTYNGLVYADA
+261 PDPTYNGLVYSDA
-274 FGELAYIV
+274 FGEIAYAL

-323 TVARFLSEH
+323 TVARFLSTH
-332 EQVSWVSY
+332 ERVSWVSY
-340 PGLESDRS
+340 PGLKDDRS
-348 HRLAQKYLPEGASAL
+348 HRLAQKYLSKGASAL
-363 VGFGIKGGYS
+363 VGFGIKGGYD
-373 AAVKFI
+373 AAVTFI
-379 ESVKLLSHLVN
+379 ESVKLLSHLAN

-409 NPEERL
+409 NPEER
-415 AAGLSDDFI
+415 ASAGLSDDFI

-444 ACTS
+444 ACTT